1 MELAVH
7 LLAPAAPPPGPAATS
22 GQPHNITVE
31 VEAVPR
37 PTGTWR
43 LAGTAGQLELQ
54 VEYV

>member
-54 VEYV
+54 VENV